1 MQFDCGLVEEILEA
15 IWKNKIDTKCGKNV
29 KQVDRQ
35 IEFPGKLSHL
45 LQLKI

>member
-29 KQVDRQ
+29 K
-35 IEFPGKLSHL
+35 
-45 LQLKI
+45 